1 MTVKEMIDILSDMP
15 EDEPV
20 YVPDFNSY
28 DNRPVTNIVLSK
40 QGVLIDY

>member
-1 MTVKEMIDILSDMP
+1 MTVKELVDMLMDMP

-28 DNRPVTNIVLSK
+28 DNRPVTNVVLSAT
-40 QGVLIDY
+40 GVLIDY